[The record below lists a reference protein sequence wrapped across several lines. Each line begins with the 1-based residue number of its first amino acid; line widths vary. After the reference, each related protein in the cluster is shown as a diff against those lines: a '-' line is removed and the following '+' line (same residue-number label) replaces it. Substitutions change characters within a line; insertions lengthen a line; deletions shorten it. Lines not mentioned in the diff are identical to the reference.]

1 MLLGGGG
8 IVAPHW
14 FYIPIFMAGLRFG
27 PFGAILAGGIALV
40 VAGPLLPDH
49 FTNGVAF
56 PQAMSDWVSRGI
68 FFIVIGVFVT
78 LLFGAVRSLSA
89 QEARLIEERAVREAQ
104 ADTLRESE
112 QRFRS
117 LIQRA
122 SDMILVVDTEGT
134 ILSESSAVK
143 RMLGWDSGERLG
155 RGIVNYVH
163 ADDAQRAMEAIQ
175 GIVKGSG
182 TSCTVE
188 LRQRDASGRWHWV
201 ESTISNM
208 LDEPTVRGV
217 VINDRIVDDRKVLE
231 VELIHRASHDSL
243 TGLAN
248 RDLLREHLNSL
259 LVQRREGG
267 REATLLYIDIDE
279 FKKVNDGFGHAEG
292 DRLLVEIAQRL
303 TACAGAQD
311 LVARIGG
318 DEFAVVT
325 TEHQEN
331 HATSRALA
339 ERILTALDRPWEK
352 GSNGSGVGAS
362 IGLATSANGNADTD
376 MLLRQADVAMYS
388 AKVSGKCRFAMFSD
402 DMDEFFRQGAK
413 ARENAGLERRVSTH
427 A

>member
-1 MLLGGGG
+1 
-8 IVAPHW
+8 
-14 FYIPIFMAGLRFG
+14 
-27 PFGAILAGGIALV
+27 
-40 VAGPLLPDH
+40 
-49 FTNGVAF
+49 
-56 PQAMSDWVSRGI
+56 
-68 FFIVIGVFVT
+68 
-78 LLFGAVRSLSA
+78 
-89 QEARLIEERAVREAQ
+89 
-104 ADTLRESE
+104 
-112 QRFRS
+112 
-117 LIQRA
+117 
-122 SDMILVVDTEGT
+122 
-134 ILSESSAVK
+134 
-143 RMLGWDSGERLG
+143 
-155 RGIVNYVH
+155 
-163 ADDAQRAMEAIQ
+163 
-175 GIVKGSG
+175 
-182 TSCTVE
+182 
-188 LRQRDASGRWHWV
+188 
-201 ESTISNM
+201 
-208 LDEPTVRGV
+208 VRGV